1 MTPARTH
8 FRPRFTG
15 SLAQLLAA
23 LRAATPAPPAA
34 ADTPA
39 APERPGRVAR
49 LLPSQYAANE
59 ARLPYLPPIQ

>member
-15 SLAQLLAA
+15 TLAALVAA
-23 LRAATPAPPAA
+23 LRAAAPAA
-34 ADTPA
+34 AAATPA

-49 LLPSQYAANE
+49 LLPSQHAANE
-59 ARLPYLPPIQ
+59 ARLPFLPPIQ